1 MNFEVGA
8 ICLFNTGDIARITK
22 KRTNND
28 GNYVITFDHKI
39 TFNTYPHIE
48 KHRDE
53 WEICANGIVPRTYIT
68 QIALQDRKKN
78 VEGMILYCQQNFNP
92 LDDKLSMFFYTKCYK
107 IDFSD
112 LNPIDLYS
120 YLEEPAIDHLKKLED
135 FKVLEKQLIEEQK
148 RRQAEKQKQQQDA
161 FVQQQAV
168 SQVVEPV
175 TSEPAQNNQAKPVMN
190 NDDMQ
195 KVYRLL
201 LDFANKNVTWAD
213 MKIIS
218 EINNLEERL
227 NQKEEEINELKKRLD
242 LQEKAT
248 SKANSEFTNFKSEYN
263 EHMHKVDSS
272 LNLKNSL
279 DQNKKNPE
287 LLLESNELKEENED
301 KKNEQEEE
309 KAG

>member
-1 MNFEVGA
+1 MNFEIGA
-8 ICLFNTGDIARITK
+8 ICLFNTGDIAKITK

-39 TFNTYPHIE
+39 TFNTYPYIE

-78 VEGMILYCQQNFNP
+78 VEGMVLYCQQNFNP

-107 IDFSD
+107 IEFSD

-120 YLEEPAIDHLKKLED
+120 YLEEPAIEHLKKMED

-148 RRQAEKQKQQQDA
+148 RRQEEKQKQQLDE

-168 SQVVEPV
+168 SQEVVPV
-175 TSEPAQNNQAKPVMN
+175 TSETAQHNQAKTDMN

-195 KVYRLL
+195 KVYELL
-201 LDFANKNVTWAD
+201 LDFANKNVTWTD

-218 EINNLEERL
+218 DLTEIKERLDLHEER
-227 NQKEEEINELKKRLD
+227 ID

-272 LNLKNSL
+272 LNLKTSL

-287 LLLESNELKEENED
+287 LLLENKEPEEENED
-301 KKNEQEEE
+301 KKNEQEED

>member
-1 MNFEVGA
+1 MNFEIGA

-48 KHRDE
+48 KNRDE

-161 FVQQQAV
+161 FIQQQTV

-195 KVYRLL
+195 KVYSLL
-201 LDFANKNVTWAD
+201 LDFANKNVTWVD

-227 NQKEEEINELKKRLD
+227 AQKEEEINELKERLD
-242 LQEKAT
+242 LQEKAIN
-248 SKANSEFTNFKSEYN
+248 KANSEFTNFKSEYN

-272 LNLKNSL
+272 LNLKTSL

-287 LLLESNELKEENED
+287 LLLENNEPEEENED
-301 KKNEQEEE
+301 KKNEQEED